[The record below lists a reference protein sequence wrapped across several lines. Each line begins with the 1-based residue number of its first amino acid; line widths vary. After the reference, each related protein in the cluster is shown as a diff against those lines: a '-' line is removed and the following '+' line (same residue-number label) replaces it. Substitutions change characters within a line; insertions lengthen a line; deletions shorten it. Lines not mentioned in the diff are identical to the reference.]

1 MILKQFI
8 IFKKLTTIF
17 INFYFDLDLMPNY
30 IKDKLLNRIRNKKI
44 WLVYSISNSK
54 NCTSAYLL
62 KKLKTLI
69 KKKNISGFLVT
80 KKTNNE
86 KTCFHV
92 FLTFEKCLDTVNPGY
107 FDLELKGSLVRPE
120 IKPTGSKKKVIE
132 YLSNNNDIIVSDN
145 LKIFLKKRKSSLVIS
160 KGVKKFRI
168 HRKKIYLIYKNIK
181 QKQFTKEQLLLKLL
195 KKKKVVW
202 WVICKV
208 EHNEEV
214 DFHAL
219 LIYKDKLDISSNKFF
234 DVEFNNSL
242 YHPVIEPVGSIKE
255 FLKNKNNYN
264 DFIISKNLKFV
275 WDEIWEKT
283 VNNMSLD
290 GLKIKLL
297 LVFEKVSL
305 KKLLYWWRSLW

>member
-1 MILKQFI
+1 MLLKNEERLE
-8 IFKKLTTIF
+8 K
-17 INFYFDLDLMPNY
+17 
-30 IKDKLLNRIRNKKI
+30 RIRTKKVF
-44 WLVYSISNSK
+44 LLYSGLNLK
-54 NCTSAYLL
+54 DCTSVYLL
-62 KKLKTLI
+62 KQLRKKFVKKQILQWSISRFLI
-69 KKKNISGFLVT
+69 
-80 KKTNNE
+80 NE
-86 KTCFHV
+86 LICFHV
-92 FLTFEKCLDTVNPGY
+92 LLILETSLDTVNAGY
-107 FDLELKGSLVRPE
+107 FDLWFNGSLVRTE

-208 EHNEEV
+208 EHNKGV

-219 LIYKDKLDISSNKFF
+219 LIYKDKLDISTNKFF